1 MVIRHRLVD
10 PVVRAVSRTRAH
22 RLLGPHLAVI
32 GYTGRRTGRR
42 HELPVVTAPCPG
54 GLVVLV
60 GGADGKTWWRNL
72 EDGPRDVTVRRHG
85 QGMSCRAR
93 LVHSGDPGR
102 EEAASAYRATFP
114 RVAVAPGDP
123 LVVLEPVR

>member
-60 GGADGKTWWRNL
+60 GDADGRPGGGTSRTAP
-72 EDGPRDVTVRRHG
+72 GTSPSGGR
-85 QGMSCRAR
+85 QQMSCRAR

-102 EEAASAYRATFP
+102 EEAASAYRATFH